1 VANYSK
7 PKTQNSKLIH
17 LKTYSLYELNEYLR
31 RVIALN
37 FAESVWITA
46 EIGHVGI
53 SRGHYYIDLL
63 QKEENDIVAQ
73 MSAVIWAGEFRR
85 IARNLGGDT
94 EPALMGVLAEGME
107 VKLKGRLDFHEKF
120 GLKIII
126 EDIDATYTIGK
137 LEMQRRQLIKELQKK
152 GFFEKNKLIP
162 LPTVIQKIA
171 VISSETA
178 AGWQDFRNHLFENTY
193 AYHFDIELF
202 QSAMQGS
209 LVEKMMLQQLDNI
222 HARRREFDCLVI
234 IRGGGSRLDL
244 VAFDNPA
251 ICKAIAQFSMPV
263 ITGIGHD
270 IDQSVL
276 DMVAHTALKTPT
288 AVADYITNRNLYFE
302 STITEMYRFIQDY
315 ASNRLDTEGVALTRT
330 EDFLN
335 FKTNLMLK
343 VHAQNIDSFE
353 KEIKQN
359 IRQLLKDEQVTL
371 NNFSQIIDLMS
382 IESILKRGFTVTKKG
397 GKFVTSYTKIK
408 KGDVIE
414 TVFSDGSINSKI
426 E

>member
-251 ICKAIAQFSMPV
+251 ICKAIAQFSLPV

-288 AVADYITNRNLYFE
+288 AVADYITNRNVYFE

>member
-1 VANYSK
+1 
-7 PKTQNSKLIH
+7 LIVD

-46 EIGHVGI
+46 EIGHVGV

-63 QKEENDIVAQ
+63 QKEENDVVAQ

-94 EPALMGVLAEGME
+94 EGVLAEGME

-152 GFFEKNKLIP
+152 GFFEKNKMIP

-178 AGWQDFRNHLFENTY
+178 AGWQDFRNHLFENAY

-222 HARRREFDCLVI
+222 HARRREFDCVVI

-251 ICKAIAQFSMPV
+251 ICKAIAQFSLPV

-288 AVADYITNRNLYFE
+288 AVADYITNRNLHFE
-302 STITEMYRFIQDY
+302 STITEMYRFVQEY

-343 VHAQNIDSFE
+343 VHAQNLDIFE

-359 IRQLLKDEQVTL
+359 IKQLIKNEQFTL
-371 NNFSQIIDLMS
+371 NNFSSIIDLMS

-397 GKFVTSYTKIK
+397 GKFVTSSTKIK

-414 TVFSDGSINSKI
+414 TVFADGVVESKI